1 MNEEE
6 HYKRFEEGIRRARL
20 IREDLKI
27 HPTEY
32 FPEKVRGLNKAY
44 IATAKEIIRQGN
56 FFLDKSEDFELGL
69 KVATIIEGY
78 KNLLRQ
84 IDQ

>member
-6 HYKRFEEGIRRARL
+6 HYRCLQEGIIRARL
-20 IREDLKI
+20 IREDLKL

-32 FPEKVRGLNKAY
+32 FPEKVRELNKTY

-69 KVATIIEGY
+69 KVATIVEGY
-78 KNLLRQ
+78 RNLLLTLGE
-84 IDQ
+84 

>member
-6 HYKRFEEGIRRARL
+6 HFRHLQEGIARASF
-20 IREDLKI
+20 IREDLKL

-32 FPEKVRGLNKAY
+32 FPEKVRELNGAY

-56 FFLDKSEDFELGL
+56 FFLDKNGDFELGL
-69 KVATIIEGY
+69 KVATIVEGY
-78 KNLLRQ
+78 ENLLRTL
-84 IDQ
+84 DK